1 MLTCR
6 DGDGHPTETARG
18 GGGGD
23 AGCRWYD
30 LCDPA
35 PEEIAQ
41 VEQATGLKLPT
52 RERIHS
58 IEMSNRAAVDGDV
71 LRLNVPFF
79 AQADD
84 EPHTPLGLVV
94 APAFLVSLRYDGAA
108 LFSQA
113 VETMLAAT
121 PARDGAALFAALV
134 QALVGHTAD
143 RLEKTIAATGEL
155 STRVLCHPK
164 RSTRL
169 LNDMLGEI
177 GRIESRLTR
186 ARQTLA
192 GLVRIVGYVRENAP
206 PWIGKAEI
214 AALKL
219 SQKDLDTLGEL
230 DGQMTDK
237 LQFLLDAVLGFINID
252 QNEVMKILTVASV
265 VSTPPMILAG
275 IWGMNFVAMPE
286 LKQPWGYPMALA
298 LIVLSAVLPFVWFKR
313 RGWL

>member
-6 DGDGHPTETARG
+6 DGDGHTTEILRSDAG
-18 GGGGD
+18 N

-30 LCDPA
+30 LCDPT
-35 PEEIAQ
+35 PEEIRQ
-41 VEQATGLKLPT
+41 VEQATGSKLPT
-52 RERIHS
+52 RERIRS

-94 APAFLVSLRYDGAA
+94 APAFLVSLRYSNAA
-108 LFSQA
+108 LFAQA
-113 VETMLAAT
+113 AETMLAAA
-121 PARDGAALFAALV
+121 PAHDGAALFAALV
-134 QALVGHTAD
+134 QALVGGTAD

-155 STRVLCHPK
+155 SSRVLCHPK
-164 RSTRL
+164 RSTGL
-169 LNDMLGEI
+169 LNRMLGEI
-177 GRIESRLTR
+177 GQLESGLTHL
-186 ARQTLA
+186 RQTMA
-192 GLVRIVGYVRENAP
+192 GLVRVVGFAQENAP
-206 PWIGKAEI
+206 AWIEKPQL

-219 SQKDLDTLGEL
+219 VHKDLDTLGEL

-252 QNEVMKILTVASV
+252 QNEVIKILTVASV
-265 VSTPPMILAG
+265 VSIPPMVLAG
-275 IWGMNFVAMPE
+275 IWGMNFVVMPE
-286 LKQPWGYPMALA
+286 LKLPWGYAAALA
-298 LIVLSAVLPFVWFKR
+298 IITLSALLPLIWFKR